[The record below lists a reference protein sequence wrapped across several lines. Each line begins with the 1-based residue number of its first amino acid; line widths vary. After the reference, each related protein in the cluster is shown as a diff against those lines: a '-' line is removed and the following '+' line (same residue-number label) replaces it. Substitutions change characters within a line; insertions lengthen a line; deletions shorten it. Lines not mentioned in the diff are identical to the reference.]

1 VDATANLLALVIL
14 ASVQSAKNVLAT
26 AASVLIANVMEKPNL
41 DAAKRKR
48 LHAVKKR
55 KNPAAARKIEVM
67 ELLITDFQNAMMN
80 EAFEA
85 ETRIHLLPNSFSLYL
100 LVFFLLAS

>member
-55 KNPAAARKIEVM
+55 KNPAAARNDFV
-67 ELLITDFQNAMMN
+67 ELSPHFICSYPYEQ
-80 EAFEA
+80 
-85 ETRIHLLPNSFSLYL
+85 
-100 LVFFLLAS
+100 